1 MVCIALQ
8 CFYIECRV
16 LCPHNTTIFEYI
28 NRVLSGDNT
37 LLNGEKMEMPEIHV
51 EELRKDPEFLAN
63 MERLEKECKEEESIA
78 KGYQLLDAHLVI
90 ESPEDEINEV
100 FTFIVN
106 TAFDRLAQ
114 YLTDHRSFDV
124 LNNEEER
131 AVVRAIYEHAI
142 QRYSENDK
150 KGAKEIFL
158 VLYHT
163 ADHAELKDAM
173 MVHAC
178 AVMAGNSFESF
189 IDDMVDVSDVDPH
202 DPLAFFIRTF
212 VQPTDILLEMYKKYV
227 AQGKEELKV
236 LEKSK

>member
-1 MVCIALQ
+1 M
-8 CFYIECRV
+8 
-16 LCPHNTTIFEYI
+16 
-28 NRVLSGDNT
+28 D
-37 LLNGEKMEMPEIHV
+37 MPEIHV

-63 MERLEKECKEEESIA
+63 MKRLEKECKEEESIA

-114 YLTDHRSFDV
+114 YLTEHKSFDV
-124 LNNEEER
+124 LNNDEER
-131 AVVRAIYEHAI
+131 AIARAIYEHAI

-163 ADHAELKDAM
+163 VNHTVLKDAM

-178 AVMAGNSFESF
+178 VVMSGRPFEDF
-189 IDDMVDVSDVDPH
+189 IDKMVDVSKIDPN
-202 DPLAFFIRTF
+202 DPLAFFIQTF
-212 VQPTDILLEMYKKYV
+212 TEPTETLLKQYQNYV
-227 AQGKEELKV
+227 IQGKEELKV
-236 LEKSK
+236 LEEDKNE